1 MSGYIMYLRK
11 SRTDRGYAEE
21 SVELTLSRH
30 RERLEELCARLGI
43 RCDTVL
49 QEVSSADSITGRPE
63 MIRLLQMVETGAY
76 DGVVCI
82 DMDRLSRG
90 SGADQALVIST
101 FKYSGTKI
109 ITPGKVYDFEV
120 ETDEQFAELSLFL
133 AKQEYRQI
141 KKRLYQGRLD
151 SVKEGKWCASK
162 APYGY
167 ESYKL
172 TGQKGL
178 SLRIV
183 PEEAEVVKMVFRKY
197 LSGEGLGCGSIAAW
211 LNRAGLRTRAG
222 VPWRLRSVHN
232 ILRNPVYKGDTVF
245 ARYKSE
251 TTMEGGE
258 TVTRIRHNAA
268 PVTAPGLHEAII
280 DRETF
285 DRAQELLRG
294 HRAATAHIGEGLK
307 NPLSVVARCGICGG
321 RYSIK
326 PARKDGTQMIGC
338 LTKGCPGRSV
348 RIDLVEDRILT
359 ALEDELR
366 LQFSGPTGAADSS
379 GLEKTEES
387 LRKREKTL
395 QAALER
401 QADAYEMGVYTL
413 EEYVTRSARTKD
425 DLAAVRRELDAL
437 AVKIREREELVP
449 RIRTLVETYR
459 SLPTERKNQLLR
471 ELIVKV
477 EIRKTSFGIKNDQD
491 FDLVIFP
498 RVGPF

>member
-1 MSGYIMYLRK
+1 MPYIMYLRK

-30 RERLEELCARLGI
+30 RERLEELCRTMGI
-43 RCDTVL
+43 HCDTVL

-101 FKYSGTKI
+101 FKYSNTKI
-109 ITPGKVYDFEV
+109 ITPGKVYDFAV

-162 APYGY
+162 APFGY

-172 TGQKGL
+172 SGQKGL

-211 LNRAGLRTRAG
+211 LNRAGIRTRAG
-222 VPWRLRSVHN
+222 VPWRTRSVHN
-232 ILRNPVYKGDTVF
+232 ILRNPVYTGKTVF
-245 ARYKSE
+245 ARYKAE
-251 TTMEGGE
+251 TTMEDGE
-258 TVTRIRHNAA
+258 AVTKIRANRA
-268 PVTAPGLHEAII
+268 PVVAQGLHEAII
-280 DRETF
+280 DQQTY
-285 DRAQELLRG
+285 DRAQELLRD
-294 HRAATAHIGEGLK
+294 HRASTAHIDEGLK
-307 NPLSVVARCGICGG
+307 NPLSMVLRCGYCGR

-326 PARKDGTQMIGC
+326 PARKDGTQIASCM
-338 LTKGCPGRSV
+338 TKGCPGRAV
-348 RIDLVEDRILT
+348 RIDLVEERILT

-366 LQFSGPTGAADSS
+366 LQFAPAEQSLPDTV
-379 GLEKTEES
+379 EP
-387 LRKREKTL
+387 LRKREKAL

-401 QADAYEMGVYTL
+401 QADAYEMGVYSL
-413 EEYVTRSARTKD
+413 QEYAARSTKTKE
-425 DLAAVRRELDAL
+425 DLAAVRGELDAL
-437 AVKIREREELVP
+437 AVRIREREELVP

-459 SLPTERKNQLLR
+459 DLSVEQKNQLLR
-471 ELIVKV
+471 ELLAKV
-477 EIRKTSFGIKNDQD
+477 EIRKDTSGIKKDQD

-498 RVGPF
+498 RIGR

>member
-1 MSGYIMYLRK
+1 MPYIMYLRK

-30 RERLEELCARLGI
+30 RERLEELCRSMGI

-101 FKYSGTKI
+101 FKYSNTKI
-109 ITPGKVYDFEV
+109 ITPGKIYDFTV

-197 LSGEGLGCGSIAAW
+197 TSGEGLGCGSIAAW
-211 LNRAGLRTRAG
+211 LNRAGLRTRSGA
-222 VPWRLRSVHN
+222 PWRTRSVHN
-232 ILRNPVYKGDTVF
+232 VLRNPVYTGKTVF
-245 ARYKSE
+245 ARYKAE
-251 TTMEGGE
+251 TTMEDGE
-258 TVTRIRHNAA
+258 PVTKIHANRA
-268 PVTAPGLHEAII
+268 PVVAQGLHEAIV
-280 DRETF
+280 DHETY
-285 DRAQELLRG
+285 DRAQTLLRD
-294 HRAATAHIGEGLK
+294 HRAATARIGEGLK
-307 NPLSVVARCGICGG
+307 NPLSMVLRCGYCGG
-321 RYSIK
+321 RYAIK
-326 PARKDGTQMIGC
+326 MSRHDGTQIASCM
-338 LTKGCPGRSV
+338 TKGCPGRAV

-366 LQFSGPTGAADSS
+366 LQFAPAEQSPPDTA
-379 GLEKTEES
+379 EP
-387 LRKREKTL
+387 LRKREKAL

-413 EEYVTRSARTKD
+413 EEYAARSARTKE

-437 AVKIREREELVP
+437 AVRIREREELVP
-449 RIRTLVETYR
+449 RIRTLVETYKT
-459 SLPTERKNQLLR
+459 LTVEQKNQLLR
-471 ELIVKV
+471 ELLAKV
-477 EIRKTSFGIKNDQD
+477 EIRKDTSGIKKDQD

>member
-30 RERLEELCARLGI
+30 RERLTELCDRMGV

-109 ITPGKVYDFEV
+109 ITPGKVYDFAV

-211 LNRAGLRTRAG
+211 LNGAGLRTRTG
-222 VPWRLRSVHN
+222 SPWRLRSVHN

-285 DRAQELLRG
+285 DRAQELLQG

-326 PARKDGTQMIGC
+326 PARKDGTKMIGC

-348 RIDLVEDRILT
+348 RIDLVEDRILST
-359 ALEDELR
+359 LEEELR
-366 LQFSGPTGAADSS
+366 LTFQGAAEAP
-379 GLEKTEES
+379 GAAETAEA

-395 QAALER
+395 ETALER
-401 QADAYEMGVYTL
+401 QADAYEMGAYTL
-413 EEYVTRSARTKD
+413 EEYATRSARTKD

>member
-43 RCDTVL
+43 QCDMVL

-101 FKYSGTKI
+101 FKYSGTRI
-109 ITPGKVYDFEV
+109 ITPGKIYDFAV

-183 PEEAEVVKMVFRKY
+183 PEEAEVVRLIFRKY
-197 LSGEGLGCGSIAAW
+197 TGGEGLGCGTLAHW
-211 LNRAGLRTRAG
+211 LNASGLRTRAG

-232 ILRNPVYKGDTVF
+232 ILRNPVYKGDTIF

-280 DRETF
+280 DQETF
-285 DRAQELLRG
+285 DRAQELLQDR
-294 HRAATAHIGEGLK
+294 RAATANIGEGLK
-307 NPLSVVARCGICGG
+307 NPLSVVARCGFCGG
-321 RYSIK
+321 RYGIK
-326 PARKDGTQMIGC
+326 PARRDGTQMISC
-338 LTKGCPGRSV
+338 MTKGCPGKAV
-348 RIDLVEDRILT
+348 RIDLVEDRILAT
-359 ALEDELR
+359 MEEELR
-366 LQFSGPTGAADSS
+366 LTFQGGAEAPGAA
-379 GLEKTEES
+379 ETAEA
-387 LRKREKTL
+387 LRKREKALET
-395 QAALER
+395 ALER
-401 QADAYEMGVYTL
+401 QADAYEAGIYTL
-413 EEYVTRSARTKD
+413 DDYAARSARTRE
-425 DLAAVRRELDAL
+425 DLAAVRQELSAL
-437 AVKIREREELVP
+437 EVRIRERSELVP
-449 RIRTLVETYR
+449 RIRGLVDTYWELD
-459 SLPTERKNQLLR
+459 SPERKNQLLR
-471 ELIVKV
+471 ELIAKV
-477 EIRKTSFGIKNDQD
+477 EIRKTTSGIKNDQA

>member
-1 MSGYIMYLRK
+1 MPYIMYLRK

-30 RERLEELCARLGI
+30 RERLEELCRTMSI
-43 RCDTVL
+43 HCDTVL

-101 FKYSGTKI
+101 FKYSNTKI
-109 ITPGKVYDFEV
+109 ITPGKVYDFAV

-172 TGQKGL
+172 TSQKGL

-197 LSGEGLGCGSIAAW
+197 LSGEGLGCGSIAHW
-211 LNRAGLRTRAG
+211 LNAAGLRTRTG
-222 VPWRLRSVHN
+222 SPWRLRSVHN
-232 ILRNPVYKGDTVF
+232 ILCNPVYKGDTVF

-251 TTMEGGE
+251 TTMEDGE
-258 TVTRIRHNAA
+258 AVTRIRHNAA

-294 HRAATAHIGEGLK
+294 HRAATQHIGEGLK

-366 LQFSGPTGAADSS
+366 LQFSGPTGTADSS

-395 QAALER
+395 QTALER
-401 QADAYEMGVYTL
+401 QTDAYEMGVYTL
-413 EEYVTRSARTKD
+413 EEYATRSARTKD

-437 AVKIREREELVP
+437 MVRIREREELVP

-459 SLPTERKNQLLR
+459 SLPTAQKNQLLR
-471 ELIVKV
+471 ELIAKV
-477 EIRKTSFGIKNDQD
+477 EIRKTSFGIKNDQA

>member
-1 MSGYIMYLRK
+1 MPYIMYLRK

-30 RERLEELCARLGI
+30 RERLEELCRSMGI
-43 RCDTVL
+43 HCSIVL

-109 ITPGKVYDFEV
+109 ITPGKVYDFAV

-162 APYGY
+162 APFGY

-178 SLRIV
+178 SLRII
-183 PEEAEVVKMVFRKY
+183 PEEAEVVRMIYRKY

-211 LNRAGLRTRAG
+211 LNRAGIRTRSGA
-222 VPWRLRSVHN
+222 PWRLRSVHN
-232 ILRNPVYKGDTVF
+232 ILRNPVYTGKTVF
-245 ARYKSE
+245 ARYKAE
-251 TTMEGGE
+251 TTMEDGE
-258 TVTRIRHNAA
+258 PVTRIHSNRA
-268 PVTAPGLHEAII
+268 PVVAQGLHEAII
-280 DRETF
+280 DQETY
-285 DRAQELLRG
+285 DHAQELLRD
-294 HRAATAHIGEGLK
+294 HRATTQHLGEGLK
-307 NPLSVVARCGICGG
+307 NPLTMVLRCGYCGG
-321 RYSIK
+321 RYAIK
-326 PARKDGTQMIGC
+326 MSRHDGTQIASCM
-338 LTKGCPGRSV
+338 TKGCPGRAV

-366 LQFSGPTGAADSS
+366 LLFTPAEQSPPDT
-379 GLEKTEES
+379 TEP
-387 LRKREKTL
+387 LRKREKAL

-401 QADAYEMGVYTL
+401 QADAYEMGVYSL
-413 EEYVTRSARTKD
+413 QEYAARSAKTKE

-437 AVKIREREELVP
+437 AVRIREREELVP

-459 SLPTERKNQLLR
+459 DLTVEQKNQLLR
-471 ELIVKV
+471 ELLAKV
-477 EIRKTSFGIKNDQD
+477 EIRKDTSGIKKDQD

-498 RVGPF
+498 RIMR

>member
-30 RERLEELCARLGI
+30 RERLEELCRSMDI
-43 RCDTVL
+43 HCSIVL

-101 FKYSGTKI
+101 FKYSNTKI
-109 ITPGKVYDFEV
+109 ITPGKVYDFAV

-172 TGQKGL
+172 IGQKGL

-183 PEEAEVVKMVFRKY
+183 PEEAEVVRMIYRKY
-197 LSGEGLGCGSIAAW
+197 LSGEGLGCGSIAAC
-211 LNRAGLRTRAG
+211 LNRAGIRTRSGA
-222 VPWRLRSVHN
+222 PWRLRPVHN
-232 ILRNPVYKGDTVF
+232 ILRNPVYTGKTVF
-245 ARYKSE
+245 ARYKAE
-251 TTMEGGE
+251 TTMEDGE
-258 TVTRIRHNAA
+258 PVTRIHSNRA
-268 PVTAPGLHEAII
+268 PVVAQGLHEAII
-280 DRETF
+280 DQETY
-285 DRAQELLRG
+285 DRAQELLRD
-294 HRAATAHIGEGLK
+294 HRATTQHLGEGLK
-307 NPLSVVARCGICGG
+307 NPLTMVLRCGYCGG
-321 RYSIK
+321 RYAIK
-326 PARKDGTQMIGC
+326 MSRKDGTQIASCM
-338 LTKGCPGRSV
+338 TKGCPGRAV
-348 RIDLVEDRILT
+348 RIDLVEERILT

-366 LQFSGPTGAADSS
+366 LQFAPAEQSLPDTV
-379 GLEKTEES
+379 EP
-387 LRKREKTL
+387 LRKREKAL
-395 QAALER
+395 QIALER
-401 QADAYEMGVYTL
+401 QADAYEMGVYSL
-413 EEYVTRSARTKD
+413 QEYAARSARTKE

-437 AVKIREREELVP
+437 TVRIREREELVP
-449 RIRTLVETYR
+449 RIRTLIETYKT
-459 SLPTERKNQLLR
+459 LTVEQKNQLLR
-471 ELIVKV
+471 ELLAKV
-477 EIRKTSFGIKNDQD
+477 EIRKDTSGIKKDQD

-498 RVGPF
+498 RITR

>member
-1 MSGYIMYLRK
+1 MPYIMYLRK

-30 RERLEELCARLGI
+30 RERLEELCRSMGI
-43 RCDTVL
+43 HCSIVL

-101 FKYSGTKI
+101 FKYSNTKI
-109 ITPGKVYDFEV
+109 ITPGKVYDFAV

-162 APYGY
+162 APFGY

-183 PEEAEVVKMVFRKY
+183 PEEAEVVRMIYRKY
-197 LSGEGLGCGSIAAW
+197 TSGEGLGCGSIAAW
-211 LNRAGLRTRAG
+211 LNRAGLRTRSGA
-222 VPWRLRSVHN
+222 PWRTRSVHN
-232 ILRNPVYKGDTVF
+232 VLRNPVYTGKTVF
-245 ARYKSE
+245 ARYKAE
-251 TTMEGGE
+251 TTMEDGE
-258 TVTRIRHNAA
+258 PVTRIHSNHA
-268 PVTAPGLHEAII
+268 PVVAQGLHEAIV
-280 DRETF
+280 DQETY
-285 DRAQELLRG
+285 DRAQKLLRD
-294 HRAATAHIGEGLK
+294 HRATTQHLGEGLK
-307 NPLSVVARCGICGG
+307 NPLTMVLRCGYCGG
-321 RYSIK
+321 RYAIK
-326 PARKDGTQMIGC
+326 MSRHDGTQIASCM
-338 LTKGCPGRSV
+338 TKGCPGRAV
-348 RIDLVEDRILT
+348 RIDLVEERILT

-366 LQFSGPTGAADSS
+366 LQFAPAEQSLPDTV
-379 GLEKTEES
+379 EP
-387 LRKREKTL
+387 LRKREKAL
-395 QAALER
+395 QTALER
-401 QADAYEMGVYTL
+401 QADAYEMGVYSL
-413 EEYVTRSARTKD
+413 QEYAARSARTKE

-437 AVKIREREELVP
+437 AVRIREREELVP
-449 RIRTLVETYR
+449 RIRTLIETYKT
-459 SLPTERKNQLLR
+459 LTVEQKNQLLR
-471 ELIVKV
+471 ELLAKV
-477 EIRKTSFGIKNDQD
+477 EIRKDTSGIKKDQD

-498 RVGPF
+498 RITR

>member
-1 MSGYIMYLRK
+1 MPYIMYLRK

-30 RERLEELCARLGI
+30 RERLEELCRSMGI
-43 RCDTVL
+43 HCSIVL

-76 DGVVCI
+76 NGVVCI

-101 FKYSGTKI
+101 FKYSNTKI
-109 ITPGKVYDFEV
+109 ITPGKVYDFAV

-183 PEEAEVVKMVFRKY
+183 PEEADVVRMIYRKY

-211 LNRAGLRTRAG
+211 LNRAGIRTRSGA
-222 VPWRLRSVHN
+222 PWRIRSVHN
-232 ILRNPVYKGDTVF
+232 ILRNPVYTGKTVF
-245 ARYKSE
+245 ARYKAE
-251 TTMEGGE
+251 TTMEDGE
-258 TVTRIRHNAA
+258 PVTRIHSNRA
-268 PVTAPGLHEAII
+268 PVVAQGLHEAII
-280 DRETF
+280 DQETY
-285 DRAQELLRG
+285 DRAQELLRD
-294 HRAATAHIGEGLK
+294 HRATTQHLGEGLK
-307 NPLSVVARCGICGG
+307 NPLTMVLRCGYCGG
-321 RYSIK
+321 RYAIK
-326 PARKDGTQMIGC
+326 MSRHDGTQIASCM
-338 LTKGCPGRSV
+338 TKGCPGRAV

-366 LQFSGPTGAADSS
+366 LQFAPAEQSPPDTA
-379 GLEKTEES
+379 EP
-387 LRKREKTL
+387 LRKREKAL

-401 QADAYEMGVYTL
+401 QADAYEMGVYSL
-413 EEYVTRSARTKD
+413 QEYAARSAKTKE

-437 AVKIREREELVP
+437 AVKIREREELIP

-459 SLPTERKNQLLR
+459 GLSTERKNQLLR

-477 EIRKTSFGIKNDQD
+477 EIRKDTSGIKKDQD

-498 RVGPF
+498 RITR